1 MKDKSYKILS
11 MWILQIVF
19 YFTTVHVTKYEHA
32 LIFTIIY
39 VIINVLFLFLTDK
52 IAFVFFILGT
62 IISVFYLFYQAWL
75 YLWSTSDQWEYII
88 THFLMAANFFIVYI
102 STHLLKK
109 VIHEN
114 KELTERVRT
123 LEQYIGES
131 KLLTRQEFERRQA
144 LLTTAMN
151 RRNETG
157 FIIYFD
163 FTSFSKYTK
172 ESVMDRVA
180 SLLVETVR
188 TDFDLAA
195 EYDNSTLV
203 VLLQNTNE
211 AGADI
216 VMNRLQ
222 QKTENGLQLRQ
233 FKTLKL
239 HENKS
244 LQKDLQYYDDT
255 RYTSFIP
262 SVLRTHI
269 LDQHHIFN

>member
-1 MKDKSYKILS
+1 MKDNYYKVLS
-11 MWILQIVF
+11 MWILQILF
-19 YFTTVHVTKYEHA
+19 YFTTVHVTQYEHA

-39 VIINVLFLFLTDK
+39 VIVNVLFLFLPDK
-52 IAFVFFILGT
+52 TAFVFFILGT
-62 IISVFYLFYQAWL
+62 ITSVFYLFYQAWL
-75 YLWSTSDQWEYII
+75 YLWSTSEQWEYII

-144 LLTTAMN
+144 LLINAMN

-157 FIIYFD
+157 VMIYFD

-180 SLLVETVR
+180 SLLVGTIR
-188 TDFDLAA
+188 ADFDLAA
-195 EYDNSTLV
+195 KYDNNTLV
-203 VLLQNTNE
+203 ILLQNTNE

-216 VMNRLQ
+216 VMNRLKPKMEQ
-222 QKTENGLQLRQ
+222 WLAAEAIQDIKISREQIGNKGQ
-233 FKTLKL
+233 TLL
-239 HENKS
+239 
-244 LQKDLQYYDDT
+244 
-255 RYTSFIP
+255 
-262 SVLRTHI
+262 
-269 LDQHHIFN
+269 

>member
-1 MKDKSYKILS
+1 MKSSLCGFYK
-11 MWILQIVF
+11 F
-19 YFTTVHVTKYEHA
+19 YFTTVHVTQYEHA

-39 VIINVLFLFLTDK
+39 VIVNVLFLFLPDK
-52 IAFVFFILGT
+52 TAFVFFILGT

-75 YLWSTSDQWEYII
+75 YLWSTSEQWEYII

-144 LLTTAMN
+144 LLINAMN

-157 FIIYFD
+157 VMIYFD

-172 ESVMDRVA
+172 ESVIDRVA

-188 TDFDLAA
+188 
-195 EYDNSTLV
+195 
-203 VLLQNTNE
+203 
-211 AGADI
+211 ADI
-216 VMNRLQ
+216 VMNRLKPKMEQ
-222 QKTENGLQLRQ
+222 WLAAEAIQDIKISREQIGNKGQ
-233 FKTLKL
+233 TLL
-239 HENKS
+239 
-244 LQKDLQYYDDT
+244 
-255 RYTSFIP
+255 
-262 SVLRTHI
+262 
-269 LDQHHIFN
+269 

>member
-1 MKDKSYKILS
+1 

-19 YFTTVHVTKYEHA
+19 YFTTVHVTNYEHA

-39 VIINVLFLFLTDK
+39 VIVNVLFLFLADK
-52 IAFVFFILGT
+52 TAFIFFILGT

-75 YLWSTSDQWEYII
+75 HLWSTSDQWQYMI
-88 THFLMAANFFIVYI
+88 THFLMVANFFIVYI
-102 STHLLKK
+102 TTHLLKK

-114 KELTERVRT
+114 KTLTERVRT

-144 LLTTAMN
+144 LLITAMN

-157 FIIYFD
+157 IMIYFD

-172 ESVMDRVA
+172 ESVMDRVS

-188 TDFDLAA
+188 NDFDLAA
-195 EYDNSTLV
+195 EYDENTLV
-203 VLLQNTNE
+203 ILLQNTNE

-222 QKTENGLQLRQ
+222 P
-233 FKTLKL
+233 KL
-239 HENKS
+239 EKWLAAEAIRDIKISREQIGNKGQA
-244 LQKDLQYYDDT
+244 LL
-255 RYTSFIP
+255 
-262 SVLRTHI
+262 
-269 LDQHHIFN
+269 

>member
-1 MKDKSYKILS
+1 MKDKSYKVLS
-11 MWILQIVF
+11 MWILQILF

-39 VIINVLFLFLTDK
+39 VIINVLFLFLPDK
-52 IAFVFFILGT
+52 TAFIFFILGT

-75 YLWSTSDQWEYII
+75 HLWSTSDQWEYII
-88 THFLMAANFFIVYI
+88 THFLMATNFFIVYI

-109 VIHEN
+109 VILKN
-114 KELTERVRT
+114 KELTERVRV

-157 FIIYFD
+157 IIIFFD

-180 SLLVETVR
+180 SLLVDTVR
-188 TDFDLAA
+188 ADFDLAA
-195 EYDNSTLV
+195 EYDSNTLV
-203 VLLQNTNE
+203 ILLQNTNE

-216 VMNRLQ
+216 VMNRLHPKMEQ
-222 QKTENGLQLRQ
+222 WLAAEAIQDIKIKREQITTKGQ
-233 FKTLKL
+233 TLL
-239 HENKS
+239 
-244 LQKDLQYYDDT
+244 
-255 RYTSFIP
+255 
-262 SVLRTHI
+262 
-269 LDQHHIFN
+269 

>member
-1 MKDKSYKILS
+1 MDFTNFIL
-11 MWILQIVF
+11 F
-19 YFTTVHVTKYEHA
+19 YFTIVHVTQYEHA

-39 VIINVLFLFLTDK
+39 VIVNVLFLFLPDK
-52 IAFVFFILGT
+52 TAFVLFILILGT

-75 YLWSTSDQWEYII
+75 YLWSTSEQWQYII

-144 LLTTAMN
+144 LLINAMN

-157 FIIYFD
+157 VMIYFD

-180 SLLVETVR
+180 SLLVGTVR
-188 TDFDLAA
+188 ADFDLAA
-195 EYDNSTLV
+195 KYNNNTLV
-203 VLLQNTNE
+203 ILLQNTNE

-216 VMNRLQ
+216 VMNRLKPKMEQ
-222 QKTENGLQLRQ
+222 WLAAEAIQDIKISREQIGNKGQ
-233 FKTLKL
+233 TLL
-239 HENKS
+239 
-244 LQKDLQYYDDT
+244 
-255 RYTSFIP
+255 
-262 SVLRTHI
+262 
-269 LDQHHIFN
+269 

>member
-1 MKDKSYKILS
+1 

-19 YFTTVHVTKYEHA
+19 YFTTVHVTNYEHA

-39 VIINVLFLFLTDK
+39 VLVNVLFLFLADK
-52 IAFVFFILGT
+52 TAFIFFILGT

-75 YLWSTSDQWEYII
+75 HLWSTSDQWQYII
-88 THFLMAANFFIVYI
+88 THFLMVANFFIVYI
-102 STHLLKK
+102 TTHLLKK

-114 KELTERVRT
+114 KTLTERVRT

-157 FIIYFD
+157 VIVYFD
-163 FTSFSKYTK
+163 FTSFSNYTK

-188 TDFDLAA
+188 NDFDLAA
-195 EYDNSTLV
+195 EYNESTLV
-203 VLLQNTNE
+203 ILLQNTNE

-222 QKTENGLQLRQ
+222 PKLEKWLAAEAIQDIKISREQIGNKGQ
-233 FKTLKL
+233 TLL
-239 HENKS
+239 
-244 LQKDLQYYDDT
+244 
-255 RYTSFIP
+255 
-262 SVLRTHI
+262 
-269 LDQHHIFN
+269 

>member
-1 MKDKSYKILS
+1 MKDNFYKVLS
-11 MWILQIVF
+11 MWILQILF
-19 YFTTVHVTKYEHA
+19 YFTTVHVTQYEHA

-39 VIINVLFLFLTDK
+39 VIVNVLFLFLPDK
-52 IAFVFFILGT
+52 TAFVFFILGT

-75 YLWSTSDQWEYII
+75 YLWSTSEQWEYII

-144 LLTTAMN
+144 LLINAMN

-157 FIIYFD
+157 VIMYFD

-180 SLLVETVR
+180 SLLVGTVR
-188 TDFDLAA
+188 ADFDLAA
-195 EYDNSTLV
+195 KYDNNTLV
-203 VLLQNTNE
+203 ILLQNTNE

-216 VMNRLQ
+216 VMNRLKPKMEQ
-222 QKTENGLQLRQ
+222 WLAAEAIQDIKISREQIGNKGQ
-233 FKTLKL
+233 TLL
-239 HENKS
+239 
-244 LQKDLQYYDDT
+244 
-255 RYTSFIP
+255 
-262 SVLRTHI
+262 
-269 LDQHHIFN
+269 

>member
-19 YFTTVHVTKYEHA
+19 YFTTVHVTKYEHT

-144 LLTTAMN
+144 LLTTAMD

-163 FTSFSKYTK
+163 LTSFSKYTK

-203 VLLQNTNE
+203 ILLQNTNE

-216 VMNRLQ
+216 VINRLQ
-222 QKTENGLQLRQ
+222 PKMEKWLSAEAIQDIKI
-233 FKTLKL
+233 
-239 HENKS
+239 
-244 LQKDLQYYDDT
+244 T
-255 RYTSFIP
+255 REQIATKGP
-262 SVLRTHI
+262 TVL
-269 LDQHHIFN
+269 

>member
-1 MKDKSYKILS
+1 MKDKFYKILS

-32 LIFTIIY
+32 LIFTVIY
-39 VIINVLFLFLTDK
+39 VIANVLFLFLADK
-52 IAFVFFILGT
+52 KAFVFFILGT

-75 YLWSTSDQWEYII
+75 HLWSTSDQWEYII

-109 VIHEN
+109 VIYEN
-114 KELTERVRT
+114 KALTERVRT

-144 LLTTAMN
+144 LLTTAMK

-157 FIIYFD
+157 IIIYFN

-180 SLLVETVR
+180 SVLVETVR

-195 EYDNSTLV
+195 EYDSNTLV
-203 VLLQNTNE
+203 ILLQNTNE

-216 VMNRLQ
+216 VINRLQ
-222 QKTENGLQLRQ
+222 PKMEEWLATEAIRDIKISREQIGNKGQ
-233 FKTLKL
+233 TLL
-239 HENKS
+239 
-244 LQKDLQYYDDT
+244 
-255 RYTSFIP
+255 
-262 SVLRTHI
+262 
-269 LDQHHIFN
+269 

>member
-1 MKDKSYKILS
+1 MKDNFYKVLS
-11 MWILQIVF
+11 IWILQILF
-19 YFTTVHVTKYEHA
+19 YFTTVHVTQYEHA

-39 VIINVLFLFLTDK
+39 VIVNVLFLFLPDK
-52 IAFVFFILGT
+52 TAFVFFILGT
-62 IISVFYLFYQAWL
+62 ITSVFYLFYQAWL
-75 YLWSTSDQWEYII
+75 YLWSTSEQWEYII

-123 LEQYIGES
+123 LEHYIGES

-144 LLTTAMN
+144 LLINAMN

-157 FIIYFD
+157 VMIYFD

-188 TDFDLAA
+188 ADFDLVA
-195 EYDNSTLV
+195 EYDKNTLV
-203 VLLQNTNE
+203 ILLQNTNE

-222 QKTENGLQLRQ
+222 PKMEKWLADEAIQDIKMKREQIATKGP
-233 FKTLKL
+233 KL
-239 HENKS
+239 
-244 LQKDLQYYDDT
+244 L
-255 RYTSFIP
+255 
-262 SVLRTHI
+262 
-269 LDQHHIFN
+269 

>member
-1 MKDKSYKILS
+1 MKDNFYKVLS
-11 MWILQIVF
+11 MWILQILF
-19 YFTTVHVTKYEHA
+19 YFTTVHVTQYEHA

-39 VIINVLFLFLTDK
+39 IIVNVLFLLLTDK
-52 IAFVFFILGT
+52 TAFVLFILGT
-62 IISVFYLFYQAWL
+62 ITSVFYLFYQAWL
-75 YLWSTSDQWEYII
+75 YLWSTSEQWEYII

-109 VIHEN
+109 VILEN

-144 LLTTAMN
+144 LLITAMN

-157 FIIYFD
+157 VIIYFD

-180 SLLVETVR
+180 SLLVETIR
-188 TDFDLAA
+188 DDFDLAA
-195 EYDNSTLV
+195 EYDNNTLII
-203 VLLQNTNE
+203 LLQNTNE

-216 VMNRLQ
+216 VMKRLKPKMEQ
-222 QKTENGLQLRQ
+222 WLAAEAIQDIKISREQIGNKGQ
-233 FKTLKL
+233 TLL
-239 HENKS
+239 
-244 LQKDLQYYDDT
+244 
-255 RYTSFIP
+255 
-262 SVLRTHI
+262 
-269 LDQHHIFN
+269 

>member
-1 MKDKSYKILS
+1 MKDKFYKILS

-32 LIFTIIY
+32 LIFTMIY
-39 VIINVLFLFLTDK
+39 VIVNVLFLFLADK
-52 IAFVFFILGT
+52 TAFVFFILGT
-62 IISVFYLFYQAWL
+62 IISVFYLFYEAWL
-75 YLWSTSDQWEYII
+75 HLWSTSDQWEYII

-114 KELTERVRT
+114 RNLIARVKE

-131 KLLTRQEFERRQA
+131 KLLTRQEFEKRQA
-144 LLTTAMN
+144 LITTAMK

-157 FIIYFD
+157 IIIYFD

-195 EYDNSTLV
+195 EYDSNTLV
-203 VLLQNTNE
+203 ILLQNTNDT
-211 AGADI
+211 GADI

-222 QKTENGLQLRQ
+222 PKMEQWLANQAIQDIKM
-233 FKTLKL
+233 
-239 HENKS
+239 
-244 LQKDLQYYDDT
+244 T
-255 RYTSFIP
+255 REHIATKGP
-262 SVLRTHI
+262 TVL
-269 LDQHHIFN
+269 

>member
-19 YFTTVHVTKYEHA
+19 YFTTVHVTKNEHA

-144 LLTTAMN
+144 LLTTVMD

-203 VLLQNTNE
+203 ILLQNTNE

-222 QKTENGLQLRQ
+222 PKMEKWLSAEAIQDIKI
-233 FKTLKL
+233 
-239 HENKS
+239 
-244 LQKDLQYYDDT
+244 T
-255 RYTSFIP
+255 REQIATKGP
-262 SVLRTHI
+262 TVL
-269 LDQHHIFN
+269 

>member
-222 QKTENGLQLRQ
+222 QKTEKWLAAEAIQDI
-233 FKTLKL
+233 KI
-239 HENKS
+239 
-244 LQKDLQYYDDT
+244 T
-255 RYTSFIP
+255 RKQIATKGP
-262 SVLRTHI
+262 TVL
-269 LDQHHIFN
+269 

>member
-1 MKDKSYKILS
+1 

-39 VIINVLFLFLTDK
+39 VIVNVLFLFLADK
-52 IAFVFFILGT
+52 KAFIFFILGT

-75 YLWSTSDQWEYII
+75 HLWSTSDQWQYII
-88 THFLMAANFFIVYI
+88 THFLMVANFFIVYI
-102 STHLLKK
+102 TTHLLKK

-114 KELTERVRT
+114 KTLTERVRT

-157 FIIYFD
+157 VIVYFD
-163 FTSFSKYTK
+163 FTSFSNYTK

-188 TDFDLAA
+188 NDFDLAA
-195 EYDNSTLV
+195 EYNESTLV
-203 VLLQNTNE
+203 ILLQNTNE

-222 QKTENGLQLRQ
+222 PKLEKWLAAEAIQDIKISREQIGNKGQ
-233 FKTLKL
+233 TLL
-239 HENKS
+239 
-244 LQKDLQYYDDT
+244 
-255 RYTSFIP
+255 
-262 SVLRTHI
+262 
-269 LDQHHIFN
+269 

>member
-1 MKDKSYKILS
+1 MKDNFYKVLS
-11 MWILQIVF
+11 MWILQILF
-19 YFTTVHVTKYEHA
+19 YFTTVHVTQYEHG

-39 VIINVLFLFLTDK
+39 VIVNVLFLFLPDK
-52 IAFVFFILGT
+52 TAFVFFILGT

-75 YLWSTSDQWEYII
+75 YLWSTSEQWEYII

-144 LLTTAMN
+144 LLINAMN

-157 FIIYFD
+157 VMIYFD

-188 TDFDLAA
+188 ADFDLAA
-195 EYDNSTLV
+195 KYDNNTLV
-203 VLLQNTNE
+203 ILLQNTNE

-216 VMNRLQ
+216 VMNRLKPKMEQ
-222 QKTENGLQLRQ
+222 WLAAEAIQDIKISREQIGNKGQ
-233 FKTLKL
+233 TLL
-239 HENKS
+239 
-244 LQKDLQYYDDT
+244 
-255 RYTSFIP
+255 
-262 SVLRTHI
+262 
-269 LDQHHIFN
+269 

>member
-1 MKDKSYKILS
+1 MKSSLCGFYK
-11 MWILQIVF
+11 F
-19 YFTTVHVTKYEHA
+19 YFTTVHVTQYEHA

-39 VIINVLFLFLTDK
+39 VIVNVLFLFLPDK
-52 IAFVFFILGT
+52 TAFVFFILGT

-75 YLWSTSDQWEYII
+75 YLWSTSEQWEYII

-144 LLTTAMN
+144 LLINAMN

-157 FIIYFD
+157 VMIYFD

-188 TDFDLAA
+188 ADFDLAA
-195 EYDNSTLV
+195 KYDNNTLV
-203 VLLQNTNE
+203 ILLQNTNE

-216 VMNRLQ
+216 VMNRLKPKMEQ
-222 QKTENGLQLRQ
+222 WLAAEAIQDIKISREQIGNKGQ
-233 FKTLKL
+233 TLL
-239 HENKS
+239 
-244 LQKDLQYYDDT
+244 
-255 RYTSFIP
+255 
-262 SVLRTHI
+262 
-269 LDQHHIFN
+269 

>member
-1 MKDKSYKILS
+1 MKDKFYKILS

-19 YFTTVHVTKYEHA
+19 YFTTVHITKYEHA

-39 VIINVLFLFLTDK
+39 VIVNVLFLFLADK
-52 IAFVFFILGT
+52 TAFVFFILGT
-62 IISVFYLFYQAWL
+62 IISVFYLFYEAWL
-75 YLWSTSDQWEYII
+75 HLWSTSHQWEYII

-114 KELTERVRT
+114 RNLTARVKE

-144 LLTTAMN
+144 LITTAMK

-157 FIIYFD
+157 IIIYFD

-195 EYDNSTLV
+195 EYDNDTLV
-203 VLLQNTNE
+203 ILLQNTND

-222 QKTENGLQLRQ
+222 PKMEKWLANQAIQDIKMTRKHIATEGP
-233 FKTLKL
+233 T
-239 HENKS
+239 
-244 LQKDLQYYDDT
+244 
-255 RYTSFIP
+255 
-262 SVLRTHI
+262 VL
-269 LDQHHIFN
+269 

>member
-1 MKDKSYKILS
+1 MKDNFYKVLS
-11 MWILQIVF
+11 MWILQILF
-19 YFTTVHVTKYEHA
+19 YFTTVHVTQYEHA

-39 VIINVLFLFLTDK
+39 VIVNVLFLFLPDK
-52 IAFVFFILGT
+52 TAFVFFILGT

-75 YLWSTSDQWEYII
+75 YLWSTSEQWEYII

-144 LLTTAMN
+144 LLINAMN

-157 FIIYFD
+157 VMIYFD

-180 SLLVETVR
+180 SLLVGTVR
-188 TDFDLAA
+188 ADFDLAA
-195 EYDNSTLV
+195 KYDNNTLV
-203 VLLQNTNE
+203 ILLQNTNE

-216 VMNRLQ
+216 VMNRLKPKMEQ
-222 QKTENGLQLRQ
+222 WLAAEAIQDIKISREQIGNKGQ
-233 FKTLKL
+233 TLL
-239 HENKS
+239 
-244 LQKDLQYYDDT
+244 
-255 RYTSFIP
+255 
-262 SVLRTHI
+262 
-269 LDQHHIFN
+269 

>member
-1 MKDKSYKILS
+1 

-19 YFTTVHVTKYEHA
+19 YFTTVHVTNYEHA

-39 VIINVLFLFLTDK
+39 VLVNVLFLCLADK
-52 IAFVFFILGT
+52 TAFIFFILGT
-62 IISVFYLFYQAWL
+62 IISVFYLFYEAWIH
-75 YLWSTSDQWEYII
+75 LWSTSDQWQYMI
-88 THFLMAANFFIVYI
+88 THFLMVANFFIVYI
-102 STHLLKK
+102 TTHLLKK

-114 KELTERVRT
+114 KTLTERVRT

-157 FIIYFD
+157 IMIYFD

-172 ESVMDRVA
+172 ESVMDRVS

-188 TDFDLAA
+188 NDFDLAA
-195 EYDNSTLV
+195 EYDENTLV
-203 VLLQNTNE
+203 ILLQNTNE

-222 QKTENGLQLRQ
+222 PKLEKWLAAEAIQDIKISREQIGNKGQ
-233 FKTLKL
+233 TLL
-239 HENKS
+239 
-244 LQKDLQYYDDT
+244 
-255 RYTSFIP
+255 
-262 SVLRTHI
+262 
-269 LDQHHIFN
+269 